1 MVIDLERHGLNRSGR
16 NVRLGASAL
25 DNIADY
31 VKSGFGEIAS
41 DKGVKARVVSEA
53 IKSVTGVPAI
63 VDTSDPKVTWVRTVP
78 AHGEFLDALFLRSAK
93 KITAGPSKGRDA
105 DLKIDI
111 APALQKV
118 VLLRFLP
125 AALLAGAGLF
135 ALGYYTGKG

>member
-25 DNIADY
+25 DNLADY
-31 VKSGFGEIAS
+31 LKSGIGEIAS

-53 IKSVTGVPAI
+53 IKSVTGIAPI
-63 VDTSDPKVTWVRTVP
+63 VDTSDPRVTWVRTVP
-78 AHGEFLDALFLRSAK
+78 AHGEFIDAVFVKSAK

-125 AALLAGAGLF
+125 AALVVGAGLL
-135 ALGYYTGKG
+135 ALGYYGGKG

>member
-1 MVIDLERHGLNRSGR
+1 MVIDLKRHGLNVGR
-16 NVRLGASAL
+16 GIGLGASAL
-25 DNIADY
+25 DNLADY
-31 VKSGFGEIAS
+31 IKSGIGEIAS

-63 VDTSDPKVTWVRTVP
+63 VDTSDPNVTWVRTVP
-78 AHGEFLDALFLRSAK
+78 AHGEFLDALFMKSAK

-125 AALLAGAGLF
+125 AALLLGAGLY
-135 ALGYYTGKG
+135 AAGYYMGKD